1 MISPGKETTMNTRAI
16 NEQGFVLI
24 SAMLFLIILTTIGIL
39 ATTTTTVELQI
50 SANDRITREDF
61 YNQEM
66 GLAVAKINHPDWLTG
81 AFARDS
87 ATAAYF
93 PEPGTLATDANNN
106 GIDDRSEIT
115 NNAGEIVATYKAR
128 KIVLPAANISTWED
142 LDNFGSAAN
151 HPANQI
157 PALSHKDK
165 PPINSG
171 YDTRTF
177 EIRRYAI
184 TTYSP
189 QNDRNVILQEGLY
202 RAFPK

>member
-66 GLAVAKINHPDWLTG
+66 GLAVAKINHSDWLTG

-87 ATAAYF
+87 TTAAYF
-93 PEPGTLATDANNN
+93 PEPATLATDANDN
-106 GIDDRSEIT
+106 GIDDLSEIT
-115 NNAGEIVATYKAR
+115 NTAGQVVAIYKAR
-128 KIVLPAANISTWED
+128 KIVSPATNISTWED
-142 LDNFGSAAN
+142 LGTFGSAAN

-157 PALSHKDK
+157 PVLTHTDK
-165 PPINSG
+165 PPVGSG
-171 YDTRTF
+171 YDTRNF
-177 EIRRYAI
+177 YIRRYAI
-184 TTYSP
+184 TAYSP
-189 QNDRNVILQEGLY
+189 RNDRNVILQEGLY
-202 RAFPK
+202 RAFPQ